1 MEKKVAII
9 DERKVLGKEFRMYGT
24 FDEPLF
30 LAKDVAEWIDYSKTG
45 NGAYDVS
52 KMLKTVDEDEKLVR
66 TIFVSG
72 QNREMW
78 FLTEDG
84 LYEVLMQSRKP
95 IARVF
100 KKKVKEILK
109 EVRKTGAY
117 VPSGN
122 TMLDALKAI
131 VAQFEEQNARM
142 DAIEKGIDDTR
153 EACADM
159 YEKVETLQA
168 KMDADVEKERPKGS
182 KTLTEAAEWLGLY
195 TKDKFPHA
203 TMAGAIARA
212 CGIPVSYKNVVN
224 NKYSCTM
231 VRMVNGTKQLI
242 IYIKPDGLACMKGW
256 WKSNKTMLYKAL
268 SYQRHYTGRNGEIH
282 EPGDF
287 RDCFYEIDGRKY
299 HVDPNLVESV

>member
-1 MEKKVAII
+1 MANKLEVI
-9 DERKVLGKEFRMYGT
+9 DQREVLGKQFRMYGT
-24 FDEPLF
+24 INEPLF
-30 LAKDVAEWIDYSKTG
+30 LARDVAEWIDYAKRDDGSYQTG
-45 NGAYDVS
+45 Q
-52 KMLKTVDEDEKLVR
+52 MLKSVDEEEKTVKLVNGKD
-66 TIFVSG
+66 T
-72 QNREMW
+72 W

-109 EVRKTGAY
+109 EIRKTGAY

-212 CGIPVSYKNVVN
+212 CGIPVSYKNAVN

-231 VRMVNGTKQLI
+231 VRMINGTKQLV

-268 SYQRHYTGRNGEIH
+268 SYQRHYTGRNGKTH